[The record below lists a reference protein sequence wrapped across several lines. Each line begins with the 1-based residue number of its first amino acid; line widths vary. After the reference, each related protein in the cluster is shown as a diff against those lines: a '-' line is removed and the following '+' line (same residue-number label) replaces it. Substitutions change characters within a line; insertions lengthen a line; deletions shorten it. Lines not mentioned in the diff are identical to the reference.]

1 MTMMSKPD
9 LYAGISARQCP
20 TACTPE
26 RCVITGEDICSH
38 PFKGGL
44 QPHYMSDPGILDRR
58 RLARKVINRDSA
70 A

>member
-9 LYAGISARQCP
+9 LYAGISERHCL
-20 TACTPE
+20 TACAPE

-44 QPHYMSDPGILDRR
+44 QPRYMSDPGILDRR
-58 RLARKVINRDSA
+58 RLARKAINRDSEA
-70 A
+70 